1 MKISNFKYII
11 TNTGGGWVSL
21 HELYGVTTE
30 GDVYKTHKFSEKDIN
45 VDTNIECEYIG
56 KLTDTDLG
64 LKMDIHYAVMD
75 ASELTVYDVTSDFLV
90 VHCAPNISEN
100 NPKLFEHII
109 QLEFNRLNSLGNH
122 TSSEMSEDTEF
133 KIGEVKT
140 SDELR
145 LVIQLLSQGGHK
157 TLTTYHPSGG
167 KEIIE
172 KLKIS
177 NTFKKDGVDM

>member
-1 MKISNFKYII
+1 MRISNFKYII
-11 TNTGGGWVSL
+11 TNTGGGWVRS
-21 HELYGVTTE
+21 HELYGVTPE
-30 GDVYKTHKFSEKDIN
+30 GDVYKTHKFSEKEII

-56 KLTDTDLG
+56 KLTDIELG

-75 ASELTVYDVTSDFLV
+75 ASELTVYDVKGDFLV

-109 QLEFNRLNSLGNH
+109 QLEFNRLNSLSNH
-122 TSSEMSEDTEF
+122 ISSEIPEDTEF

-140 SDELR
+140 SDELK

-157 TLTTYHPSGG
+157 TLTTYHSSGG

-177 NTFKKDGVDM
+177 NTLKKDEADI

>member
-11 TNTGGGWVSL
+11 TNIGGGWVRS
-21 HELYGVTTE
+21 HELYGVTSE
-30 GDVYKTHKFSEKDIN
+30 GDVYKTHKFIEKEIN

-56 KLTDTDLG
+56 KIIDTDLG

-75 ASELTVYDVTSDFLV
+75 ASELTVYDVTGDFLV

-109 QLEFNRLNSLGNH
+109 QLESSRLNSLDNH
-122 TSSEMSEDTEF
+122 ISSEIPEDTEF

-140 SDELR
+140 RDELS
-145 LVIQLLSQGGHK
+145 LVMQLLSQSEHK
-157 TLTTYHPSGG
+157 ILTTYHSSGG

-172 KLKIS
+172 KL
-177 NTFKKDGVDM
+177 NTKYFQER